1 MPYTVALEKAWKDLE
16 MISSGDK
23 YSVSLLVDT
32 YDVDIKEKT
41 IFSNSCNIPARE
53 YLAILILHYL
63 IGSLKNTYVPSGEW
77 ISFKQIEG
85 GETYFPAFH
94 KGVIEPLLRKYGK
107 HPEGIFSALDR
118 LGGCEKIDISE
129 AAIEITVFP
138 EIRVRII
145 IYKGDDEFEPEA
157 NMLFDRSLTKIYS
170 MEDITVFFHFIVSNL

>member
-16 MISSGDK
+16 MISSSDK
-23 YSVSLLVDT
+23 YNVSLLVDT
-32 YDVDIKEKT
+32 YDLDIKERK

-85 GETYFPAFH
+85 GETYYQAFH

-107 HPEGIFSALDR
+107 HPEGIFSALER
-118 LGGCEKIDISE
+118 FRGEKVDVSDT
-129 AAIEITVFP
+129 AIEIITFP
-138 EIRVRII
+138 EIKVRII
-145 IYKGDDEFEPEA
+145 LYQGDEEFEPEA
-157 NMLFDRSLTKIYS
+157 NILFDRGLTKIYS
-170 MEDITVFFHFIVSNL
+170 MEDITVFFHFIVGSI

>member
-1 MPYTVALEKAWKDLE
+1 MSHTAALEKAWKDLE
-16 MISSGDK
+16 MLSPGDRHEVK
-23 YSVSLLVDT
+23 LLTDT
-32 YDVDIKEKT
+32 YDVNIKERK

-118 LGGCEKIDISE
+118 LGAEKIDISDT
-129 AAIEITVFP
+129 AIEVTAFP

-145 IYKGDDEFEPEA
+145 MYKGDDEFEPEA
-157 NMLFDRSLTKIYS
+157 NILFDRSLAKIYS
-170 MEDITVFFHFIVSNL
+170 MEDITVFFHFIVSSL

>member
-1 MPYTVALEKAWKDLE
+1 MPYTIALEKAWKDLE
-16 MISSGDK
+16 MISSSDK

-32 YDVDIKEKT
+32 YDVDIKEKR

-85 GETYFPAFH
+85 GETYYPAFH

-107 HPEGIFSALDR
+107 NPRGIFSALER
-118 LGGCEKIDISE
+118 LGGEKIDICE
-129 AAIEITVFP
+129 TAIEITTFP
-138 EIRVRII
+138 EIKVRIVL
-145 IYKGDDEFEPEA
+145 YEADEEFEPEA
-157 NMLFDRSLTKIYS
+157 NILFDRALTKIYS
-170 MEDITVFFHFIVSNL
+170 MEDITVFFHFIVGSI